1 MSPLELYDGLNNLLS
16 IYKGREINGLTRY
29 IRTSFRDNL

>member
-16 IYKGREINGLTRY
+16 LYKGREINELTRY
-29 IRTSFRDNL
+29 IRSSSRDNL